1 MRHLPSSVK
10 FGRLPPCN
18 TAALAQIIAYQPLS
32 GNPIFIYRKSQR
44 ACGLLYQIAITR
56 QVGYRTNLLRFS
68 KNVDFQVQ
76 KCYIIEKEQP
86 PTKWLASSYAY
97 NKPTCIRQDYKVGLF
112 IFACCS
118 YQYRKATQ

>member
-10 FGRLPPCN
+10 LGRLPPCN

-32 GNPIFIYRKSQR
+32 GNPIFLYRKSQR

-68 KNVDFQVQ
+68 KNVDFHTQ

-86 PTKWLASSYAY
+86 PTKWLASLRYVK
-97 NKPTCIRQDYKVGLF
+97 NKPTSIRLRLQGRLIYFRLLF
-112 IFACCS
+112 LLS
-118 YQYRKATQ
+118 K